1 MEDNDKRTI
10 SDINDDEEDFLESEE
25 SGEQREF
32 IVGDDDAN
40 MRLDRFLSEQMPDL
54 SRSYIQRLITEGN
67 VSRDGKTA
75 TSSSA
80 KVRPGSP
87 ITISIPPPETIE
99 LEPEAIPLS
108 IVYEDDDVL
117 VIDKPAGLVV
127 HPSAG
132 HTGGTL
138 VNAVLHH
145 APEVE
150 LNGTHR
156 PGIVHRLDKDTSG
169 LMMVAK
175 SSQAQSNL
183 AAQIKEHQ
191 VLKEYLAL
199 VGGHVSLDNGVIEA
213 PIGRDLKNRKMMA
226 VVDEAR
232 GGRPARTHFHVIERI
247 GGGNRQAYTLL
258 RLRLETGRT
267 HQIRVHLAAIG
278 HPLIGDPVYGRSGLG
293 IERQFLHAARLG
305 FRLPSTGE
313 EREFT
318 SPLPSDL
325 QTALEVAQRP

>member
-1 MEDNDKRTI
+1 MKDNDNRTI
-10 SDINDDEEDFLESEE
+10 PDLNDDEEDVLEAEE
-25 SGEQREF
+25 SGEQRQF
-32 IVGDDDAN
+32 IAGEDDASI
-40 MRLDRFLSEQMPDL
+40 RLDRFLSERMPDL
-54 SRSYIQRLITEGN
+54 SRSYIQRLIAEGN
-67 VSRDGKTA
+67 VSRDGKPQ

-80 KVRPGSP
+80 KVRPGAQ
-87 ITISIPPPETIE
+87 ITISIPPPETID
-99 LEPEAIPLS
+99 LTPEAIPLS

-132 HTGGTL
+132 HTSGTL
-138 VNAVLHH
+138 VNAVLNH
-145 APEVE
+145 APDVE

-175 SSQAQSNL
+175 SSQAQAGL

-191 VLKEYLAL
+191 VVKEYLAL
-199 VGGHVSLDNGVIEA
+199 AGGHVALDNGVIEA

-226 VVDEAR
+226 IVDEAH
-232 GGRPARTHFHVIERI
+232 GGRPARTHFYVLERI
-247 GGGNRQAYTLL
+247 GGGSRQAYTLL

-278 HPLIGDPVYGRSGLG
+278 HPIIGDPVYGRSGLDL
-293 IERQFLHAARLG
+293 ERQFLHAARLG

-313 EREFT
+313 YREFT
-318 SPLPSDL
+318 SPLPPDL
-325 QTALEVAQRP
+325 EAALEAARRS